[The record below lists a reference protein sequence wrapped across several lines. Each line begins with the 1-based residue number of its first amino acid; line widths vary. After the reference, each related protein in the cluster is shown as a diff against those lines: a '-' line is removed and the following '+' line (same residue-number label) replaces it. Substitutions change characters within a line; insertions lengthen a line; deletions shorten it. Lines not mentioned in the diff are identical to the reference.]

1 MNPAI
6 GLIETLGLVALL
18 NAVDAALKAA
28 NVKTISGVLKL
39 DGGIVAV
46 VISGDVS
53 SVRAAVEAAAEAASR
68 LGELKTM
75 PCCLSSWEQP
85 RRENPSR
92 QPRFHQ
98 LQIQA
103 F

>member
-68 LGELKTM
+68 LGELKAAHVI
-75 PCCLSSWEQP
+75 P
-85 RRENPSR
+85 RPDYALLPVFLGAATS
-92 QPRFHQ
+92 
-98 LQIQA
+98 
-103 F
+103 